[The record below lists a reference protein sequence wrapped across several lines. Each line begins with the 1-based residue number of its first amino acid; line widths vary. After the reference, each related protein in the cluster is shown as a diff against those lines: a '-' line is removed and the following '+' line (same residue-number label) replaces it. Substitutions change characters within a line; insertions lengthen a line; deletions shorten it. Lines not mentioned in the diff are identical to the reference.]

1 LLACILGLAIQ
12 TNWRRIMKATLKS
25 ISTVLL
31 VLIGITTF
39 AQRKITGIVYREGK
53 PAAGVFVEGNKTKST
68 FYTSFDG
75 VYELQI
81 TDKTKQLKFT
91 YGETSRR
98 LDISAMSG
106 DVIDPFSF
114 DGSPIPEAGSEPGAV
129 LKTYEELLRDR
140 DPEFSSNYSL
150 YREFMKQGD
159 IKSAYGPWKSVYK
172 MYPKSTAMLYVDA
185 QKIYE
190 HYMEKATDT
199 KTKLVYMD
207 SIMMVFDRRIKYFDD
222 NGDLLAR
229 KADYFLRNTLPLELS
244 DAEIKQVYTK
254 GFELTNQSIEKSG
267 DNVEPP
273 ILVLYLQ
280 SARGLF
286 STNQIQKPAML
297 EAYERVMAIVDKQLT
312 NEKFKETAAQVVPQ
326 IEQIIEQSG
335 ALDCNA
341 LIEIYK
347 PRFENSKSDVALL
360 KKMNRMLTRKN
371 CTDSEL
377 FGQITEQLYKLEPS
391 PEAAYT
397 MARMF
402 LRKRDYDKA
411 FTYYAEAYNNEKDA
425 NQKAVYYYEAAMLA
439 LQHSEL
445 QRARNLV
452 RDAINSKA
460 DYCEAFILLG
470 DIYLQASR
478 SYSGF
483 QQSGVFWL
491 AYDQYERAARFAT
504 CKDDANSK
512 LSTVTRYFPK
522 AEAVFLETLSE
533 GDSYRVEGWINET
546 TRVRV
551 QK

>member
-1 LLACILGLAIQ
+1 MLACILELAIQ

-25 ISTVLL
+25 FGTVLL
-31 VLIGITTF
+31 VLIGMTTF
-39 AQRKITGIVYREGK
+39 AQRKITGTVYRNGE
-53 PAAGVFVEGNKTKST
+53 PAAGIFVEGNKTKST

-75 VYELQI
+75 VYELEI
-81 TDKTKQLKFT
+81 TEKTKQLKFT
-91 YGETSRR
+91 YGEETKK
-98 LDISAMSG
+98 LDISAMTE
-106 DVIDPFSF
+106 DVINFSF

-190 HYMEKATDT
+190 HYMEKATDIN
-199 KTKLVYMD
+199 TKLAYID
-207 SIMMVFDRRIKYFDD
+207 SILMVYDRRIKYFDD

-229 KADYFLRNTLPLELS
+229 KADYYLRTSLPLV
-244 DAEIKQVYTK
+244 DDTHIKQVYTK

-280 SARGLF
+280 SARGLY
-286 STNQIQKPAML
+286 SANQINKAAML

-312 NEKFKETAAQVVPQ
+312 NEKFKETAEQVVPQ

-347 PRFENSKSDVALL
+347 PRFESSKDDVALL

-371 CTDSEL
+371 CTDSEF
-377 FGQITEQLYKLEPS
+377 FGQVAEQLYKLEPA
-391 PEAAYT
+391 PESAYT

-402 LRKRDYDKA
+402 LRKKEYDKA

-425 NQKAVYYYEAAMLA
+425 NQKAIYYYEAAMLA
-439 LQHSEL
+439 LQQNEL
-445 QRARNLV
+445 PKARNWA
-452 RDAINSKA
+452 REAINNKA
-460 DYCEAFILLG
+460 DYCEAYILMG
-470 DIYLQASR
+470 DIYMQASR

-483 QQSGVFWL
+483 QQSGVFWV
-491 AYDQYERAARFAT
+491 AYDQYERATRFAT
-504 CKDDANSK
+504 CKDDASTK

-522 AEAVFLETLSE
+522 AEVVFLEGLTE
-533 GDSYRVEGWINET
+533 GGSYRVEGWINET
-546 TRVRV
+546 TRIRV

>member
-1 LLACILGLAIQ
+1 MLACILELAIQ

-25 ISTVLL
+25 FGTVLL
-31 VLIGITTF
+31 VLIGMTTF
-39 AQRKITGIVYREGK
+39 AQRKITGTVYRNGE
-53 PAAGVFVEGNKTKST
+53 PAAGIFVEGNKTKST

-75 VYELQI
+75 VYELEI
-81 TDKTKQLKFT
+81 TEKTKQLKFT
-91 YGETSRR
+91 YGEETKK
-98 LDISAMSG
+98 LDISTMTE
-106 DVIDPFSF
+106 DVINFSF
-114 DGSPIPEAGSEPGAV
+114 DGSAIPEAGSEPGAV
-129 LKTYEELLRDR
+129 LKTIEELQRDR
-140 DPEFSSNYSL
+140 DSEFLSNYSL

-159 IKSAYGPWKSVYK
+159 IKSAYAPWKSVYK
-172 MYPKSTAMLYVDA
+172 TYPKSTAMLYVDA

-190 HYMEKATDT
+190 HFMEKATDT
-199 KTKLVYMD
+199 NTKLAYID
-207 SIMMVFDRRIKYFDD
+207 SILMVYDRRIKYFDD
-222 NGDLLAR
+222 NGELLAR
-229 KADYFLRNTLPLELS
+229 KADYYLRNSLPLELN
-244 DAEIKQVYTK
+244 DGQVKQVYTK
-254 GFELTNQSIEKSG
+254 GFELTDQSIVKSG

-286 STNQIQKPAML
+286 SANQIKKPAML

-312 NEKFKETAAQVVPQ
+312 NDKFKETAEQVVPQ

-347 PRFENSKSDVALL
+347 PRFESSKDDVALL

-402 LRKRDYDKA
+402 LRKKEYDKA

-425 NQKAVYYYEAAMLA
+425 NQKAIYYYEAAMLA
-439 LQHSEL
+439 LQQNEL
-445 QRARNLV
+445 PKARNWA
-452 RDAINSKA
+452 REAINNKA
-460 DYCEAFILLG
+460 DYCEAYILMG
-470 DIYLQASR
+470 DIYMQASR

-483 QQSGVFWL
+483 QQSGVFWV
-491 AYDQYERAARFAT
+491 AYDQYERATRFAT
-504 CKDDANSK
+504 CKDDASTK

-522 AEAVFLETLSE
+522 AEVVFLETLSE

>member
-1 LLACILGLAIQ
+1 MLAYVLGLAIQ

-25 ISTVLL
+25 FGTVLL
-31 VLIGITTF
+31 VLIGMTTF
-39 AQRKITGIVYREGK
+39 AQRKITGTVYRNGE
-53 PAAGVFVEGNKTKST
+53 PAAGIFVEGNKTKST

-75 VYELQI
+75 VYELEI
-81 TDKTKQLKFT
+81 TEKTKQLKFT
-91 YGETSRR
+91 YGEETKK
-98 LDISAMSG
+98 LDISAMTE
-106 DVIDPFSF
+106 DVINFSF

-190 HYMEKATDT
+190 HYMEKATDIN
-199 KTKLVYMD
+199 TKLAYID
-207 SIMMVFDRRIKYFDD
+207 SILMVYDRRIKYFDD

-229 KADYFLRNTLPLELS
+229 KADYYLRTSLPLV
-244 DAEIKQVYTK
+244 DDTHIKQVYTK

-280 SARGLF
+280 SARGLY
-286 STNQIQKPAML
+286 SANQINKAAML

-312 NEKFKETAAQVVPQ
+312 NEKFKETAEQVVPQ

-347 PRFENSKSDVALL
+347 PRFESSKDDVALL

-371 CTDSEL
+371 CTDSEF
-377 FGQITEQLYKLEPS
+377 FGQVAEQLYKLEPA
-391 PEAAYT
+391 PESAYT

-402 LRKRDYDKA
+402 LRKKEYDKA
-411 FTYYAEAYNNEKDA
+411 FTYYAEAYSNEKDA
-425 NQKAVYYYEAAMLA
+425 NQKAIYYYEAAMLA
-439 LQHSEL
+439 LQQSEL
-445 QRARNLV
+445 PKARNLA
-452 RDAINSKA
+452 REAINNKA
-460 DYCEAFILLG
+460 DYCEAYILLG
-470 DIYLQASR
+470 DIYMQASR
-478 SYSGF
+478 GFSEF
-483 QQSGVFWL
+483 QQSAVFWV
-491 AYDQYERAARFAT
+491 ACDQYERAARSEA
-504 CKDDANSK
+504 CKSDANSK
-512 LSTVTRYFPK
+512 ISTVTRYFPK
-522 AEAVFLETLSE
+522 AEVVFLEGLTE
-533 GDSYRVEGWINET
+533 GGSYRVEGWINET
-546 TRVRV
+546 TRIRV